1 MFIQTTGRKPVCQTF
16 DQKANSLP
24 VGSAN
29 WNRRPAGTSKDG
41 LYAARPVGQNQRFA
55 RLEVAAVEHDQGAAV
70 CRPARHV
77 GAIDAIL

>member
-29 WNRRPAGTSKDG
+29 CNRHPPGQSQTGFMMFAPWDRTSAS
-41 LYAARPVGQNQRFA
+41 LASMS
-55 RLEVAAVEHDQGAAV
+55 RL
-70 CRPARHV
+70 
-77 GAIDAIL
+77 